1 MKWKNN
7 FSVQSDWTDVIVNR
21 EAKEA
26 IARKLA
32 ERA

>member
-26 IARKLA
+26 LSLIHI
-32 ERA
+32 